1 MAIGQGG
8 LEGQILATPIQ
19 MAMVASA
26 VGNGGK
32 LMRPTLVERVVAKDG
47 RVTDRV
53 EPALQSRVMSPKA
66 AGQLGD
72 MMKNV
77 VKEGTGTAA
86 ALSGVEVAGKTGTA
100 ETGQFNQ
107 PWFIAF
113 APADHPK
120 MAIAVTLEQQ
130 PSGRDRRPDRGAAG
144 QGRAPGAAG

>member
-1 MAIGQGG
+1 M
-8 LEGQILATPIQ
+8 Q
-19 MAMVASA
+19 MSMVAAA

-53 EPALQSRVMSPKA
+53 DPSLQSRVMSPKA

-107 PWFIAF
+107 PWFIALR
-113 APADHPK
+113 AGRPPEDGHRGHAR
-120 MAIAVTLEQQ
+120 AAAV
-130 PSGRDRRPDRGAAG
+130 RRHRRADRRAAG